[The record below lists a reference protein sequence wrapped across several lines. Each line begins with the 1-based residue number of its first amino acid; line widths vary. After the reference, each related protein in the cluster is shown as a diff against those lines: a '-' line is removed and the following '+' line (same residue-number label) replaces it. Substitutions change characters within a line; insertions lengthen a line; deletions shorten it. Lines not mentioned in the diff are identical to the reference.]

1 MASVAASRGAR
12 LDDVLERLVEGYA
25 VALVAHIMPEVL
37 ADMMLIE
44 EQHHTHVSCHHLSG
58 P

>member
-44 EQHHTHVSCHHLSG
+44 EQHHTQCLVSTI
-58 P
+58 